1 MGFQFPCYS
10 LTPSWHHVARH
21 IKLYKCI
28 IFFCGKLLPK
38 TKTKKTRQKKQK
50 KNKTKQKQQIEI
62 LDDNTLGSFKIKLN
76 VIIIY
81 TKKKAKHPY
90 VYLK

>member
-1 MGFQFPCYS
+1 MYHF
-10 LTPSWHHVARH
+10 
-21 IKLYKCI
+21 
-28 IFFCGKLLPK
+28 LLWEVI
-38 TKTKKTRQKKQK
+38 TKKTKNK
-50 KNKTKQKQQIEI
+50 KNKANKKKQKQKQQIEI

>member
-10 LTPSWHHVARH
+10 LAPSWHHVARH

-38 TKTKKTRQKKQK
+38 KQKTKKTRQTKKKQK
-50 KNKTKQKQQIEI
+50 QKQKQQIEI
-62 LDDNTLGSFKIKLN
+62 LDDNTLASFKIKLN